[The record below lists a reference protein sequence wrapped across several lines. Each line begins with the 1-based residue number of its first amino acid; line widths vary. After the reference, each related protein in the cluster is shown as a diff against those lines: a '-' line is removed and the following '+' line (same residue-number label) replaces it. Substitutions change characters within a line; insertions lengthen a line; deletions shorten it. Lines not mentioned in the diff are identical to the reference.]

1 MTATTIAAVNVS
13 SWKGSRQTSPRPKP
27 ADASWRWAISR
38 SFRDASTPT
47 TRWPRSTSRVVWR
60 PRPHPAS
67 RTVLRGGRLST
78 NSRTSGHGVVRALL
92 YSSAIVSYT
101 RATAARVGSS
111 GGSAMELL
119 EDVLPDRV
127 GARQVRGG
135 LSPLEVLHHGGRH
148 PPAAGG
154 GPSWPRPP
162 RPPPPPAG
170 KGPSSPP
177 TSPPSR

>member
-127 GARQVRGG
+127 EARQVRGG
-135 LSPLEVLHHGGRH
+135 LSPLQGLHHRGRR
-148 PPAAGG
+148 PPAPGRAR
-154 GPSWPRPP
+154 PPP
-162 RPPPPPAG
+162 RPQRPPHPPGGQGHPPPA
-170 KGPSSPP
+170 PS
-177 TSPPSR
+177 TLF